1 MRNLYFSA
9 GARSEQNL
17 YEDLIIESIKI
28 YGQDLYY
35 MPRDLVNV
43 DAVFREDPV
52 SSFNSNYLLEMYVD
66 NVDGFDGEGDLFT
79 KFGVEIRDQ
88 VTFTLSK
95 RRWEQTVM
103 RYDNEITGT
112 RPFEGDLIFTPF
124 SKKLFQIMHVEHEQ
138 PFYQL
143 NNLPVFKLQCELFEY
158 NDEDIDV
165 SNDDIAQL
173 ERDASF
179 RYELTLTQGIT
190 ATAKVEL
197 D

>member
-35 MPRDLVNV
+35 LPRDLVNV
-43 DAVFREDPV
+43 DPVFREDPV
-52 SSFNSNYLLEMYVD
+52 SKFNSNYLLEMYVD
-66 NVDGFDGEGDLFT
+66 NIDGFDGEGDLFT

-165 SNDDIAQL
+165 SNDDITQL
-173 ERDASF
+173 EVDAGF
-179 RYELTLTQGIT
+179 RYDLTLTQGIT
-190 ATAKVEL
+190 AATKVEL

>member
-9 GARSEQNL
+9 GAKSEQNL

-35 MPRDLVNV
+35 LPRDLVNV
-43 DAVFREDPV
+43 DDVFREDPE
-52 SSFNSNYLLEMYVD
+52 SKFNSNYLLEMYVD
-66 NVDGFDGEGDLFT
+66 NADGFDGEGDLFT

-88 VTFTLSK
+88 VTLTVAK

-103 RYDNEITGT
+103 RYDNEIQGI
-112 RPFEGDLIFTPF
+112 RPLEGDLVFTPF
-124 SKKLFQIMHVEHEQ
+124 SKKMFQIMHVEHEQ

-158 NDEDIDV
+158 NDEDFDV
-165 SNDDIAQL
+165 NNDDISQL
-173 ERDASF
+173 ERDGAF
-179 RYELTLTQGIT
+179 RYELTLQTGIT
-190 ATAKVEL
+190 AAGKVEL

>member
-9 GARSEQNL
+9 GAKSEQNL

-35 MPRDLVNV
+35 LPRDLVNV
-43 DAVFREDPV
+43 DDVFREDPE
-52 SSFNSNYLLEMYVD
+52 SRFNSNYLLEMYVD
-66 NVDGFDGEGDLFT
+66 NADGFDGEGDLFT

-88 VTFTLSK
+88 VTLTVAK

-103 RYDNEITGT
+103 RYDNEIQGI
-112 RPFEGDLIFTPF
+112 RPLEGDLIFTPF
-124 SKKLFQIMHVEHEQ
+124 SKKMFQIMHVEHEQ

-158 NDEDIDV
+158 NDEDFDV
-165 SNDDIAQL
+165 NNDDISQL
-173 ERDASF
+173 ERDGAF
-179 RYELTLTQGIT
+179 RYELTLQTGIT
-190 ATAKVEL
+190 AAGKVEL

>member
-1 MRNLYFSA
+1 MC
-9 GARSEQNL
+9 
-17 YEDLIIESIKI
+17 
-28 YGQDLYY
+28 
-35 MPRDLVNV
+35 
-43 DAVFREDPV
+43 
-52 SSFNSNYLLEMYVD
+52 
-66 NVDGFDGEGDLFT
+66 
-79 KFGVEIRDQ
+79 IRD
-88 VTFTLSK
+88 
-95 RRWEQTVM
+95 R
-103 RYDNEITGT
+103 
-112 RPFEGDLIFTPF
+112 
-124 SKKLFQIMHVEHEQ
+124 HEQ

>member
-1 MRNLYFSA
+1 MRNIYFSA
-9 GARSEQNL
+9 GARPEQNL

-43 DAVFREDPV
+43 DPVFREDPV
-52 SSFNSNYLLEMYVD
+52 SKFNSNYLLEMYVD
-66 NVDGFDGEGDLFT
+66 NIDGFDGEGDLFT

-88 VTFTLSK
+88 VTFTVSK
-95 RRWEQTVM
+95 RRWQQTVM

-112 RPFEGDLIFTPF
+112 RPFEGDLVFTPF

-165 SNDDIAQL
+165 SNDDITQL
-173 ERDASF
+173 EVDAGF
-179 RYELTLTQGIT
+179 RYDLTLTQGIT
-190 ATAKVEL
+190 AATKVEL

>member
-1 MRNLYFSA
+1 MYFSA

-66 NVDGFDGEGDLFT
+66 NIDGFDGEGDLFT

-112 RPFEGDLIFTPF
+112 RPFEGDLVFTPF
-124 SKKLFQIMHVEHEQ
+124 SKKIFQIMHVEHEQ

-158 NDEDIDV
+158 NDEDFDV
-165 SNDDIAQL
+165 NNDAITQL
-173 ERDASF
+173 EQDASF
-179 RYELTLTQGIT
+179 RYDLSLTQGIT
-190 ATAKVEL
+190 AGAKVEL

>member
-35 MPRDLVNV
+35 LPRDLVNV
-43 DAVFREDPV
+43 DDVFREDPV
-52 SSFNSNYLLEMYVD
+52 SKFNSNYLLEMYVD
-66 NVDGFDGEGDLFT
+66 NIDGFDGEGDLFT

-88 VTFTLSK
+88 VTFTVAK
-95 RRWEQTVM
+95 RRWQQTVM
-103 RYDNEITGT
+103 RYDNEIQGI
-112 RPFEGDLIFTPF
+112 RPLEGDLVFTPF
-124 SKKLFQIMHVEHEQ
+124 SKKMFQIMHVEHEQ

-158 NDEDIDV
+158 NDEDFDV
-165 SNDDIAQL
+165 NNDAITQL
-173 ERDASF
+173 EADAAF

-190 ATAKVEL
+190 AAGKVEL